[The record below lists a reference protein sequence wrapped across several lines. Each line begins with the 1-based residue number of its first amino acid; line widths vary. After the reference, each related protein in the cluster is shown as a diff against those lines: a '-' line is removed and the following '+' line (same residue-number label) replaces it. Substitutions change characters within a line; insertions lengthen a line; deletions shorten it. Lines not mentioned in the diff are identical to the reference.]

1 MSVEERRKE
10 DERLFE
16 EEYTSLRGEA
26 EKKYEHIPRFYCKV
40 GHMTL
45 VSTGSGL
52 PLYCSV
58 HYVSATSR
66 RPSSSAETEGRC
78 QVRSTAAVSA
88 IFIFILQSC
97 VFAEEGLRTDGQ

>member
-10 DERLFE
+10 DEQLFE
-16 EEYTSLRGEA
+16 EEYTRLRGEA

-40 GHMTL
+40 GHVTL
-45 VSTGSGL
+45 VSTGSEL
-52 PLYCSV
+52 PSV

-66 RPSSSAETEGRC
+66 RPSSSAETEGRR